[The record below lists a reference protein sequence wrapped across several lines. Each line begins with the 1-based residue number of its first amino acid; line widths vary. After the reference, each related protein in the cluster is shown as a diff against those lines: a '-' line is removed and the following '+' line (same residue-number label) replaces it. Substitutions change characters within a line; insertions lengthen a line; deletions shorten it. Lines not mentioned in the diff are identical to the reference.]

1 MLEKT
6 YFYKKFIKLINTK
19 SMRKTFTILGV
30 VALAA
35 ISKAQVVIN
44 EIYTG
49 GGSAVVT
56 SVYKYDFIE
65 LKNIG
70 STSVTLT
77 NAYLMYA
84 TPTGSFT
91 DSHAIPTITL
101 APGQI
106 YLVQEGNAGTRGT
119 DLPITPDLIGTLNLT
134 TITGKVALTSDATAP
149 TSPTSTN
156 VLDFVGYGTSA
167 NQFEGS
173 GYAPAPSNPLSISRI
188 SGDTNNN
195 AADFVTGAP
204 SPQNSAGATLGV
216 SDVKNV
222 KSLFVKN
229 TLVKNNEIIFGEKA
243 DHIKIYDMS
252 GKLVKTNISQK
263 TNINVSDLPKGN
275 YIITGIVD
283 NNSVSQKIIKD

>member
-1 MLEKT
+1 
-6 YFYKKFIKLINTK
+6 
-19 SMRKTFTILGV
+19 MRKIFTILGV
-30 VALAA
+30 VALAMT
-35 ISKAQVVIN
+35 SKAQVVIN

-70 STSVTLT
+70 ATSVTLT
-77 NAYLMYA
+77 GAYLKYA
-84 TPTGSFT
+84 SSTGSFS

-106 YLVQEGNAGTRGT
+106 YLVQEGNAGTKGT
-119 DLPITPDLIGTLNLT
+119 DLPITPDLIGTLNLS

-167 NQFEGS
+167 NQFEGAS
-173 GYAPAPSNPLSISRI
+173 YAPAPSNALSISRI

-195 AADFVTGAP
+195 AADFTTGTP
-204 SPQNSAGATLGV
+204 SPQNSSGATLGV

-222 KSLFVKN
+222 KSSFIKN
-229 TLVKNNEIIFGEKA
+229 TLVKNNEIVFGEKVNRVQ
-243 DHIKIYDMS
+243 IYGMS
-252 GKLVKTNISQK
+252 GQLVKTIVSLK
-263 TNINVSDLPKGN
+263 TNSINVADLPKGN
-275 YIITGIVD
+275 YIITGIIE
-283 NNSVSQKIIKD
+283 NQSVSQKIMKD